1 MCTCVCAQAAALPET
16 HVKIRRKHVVE
27 DGFSKLGGY
36 RSELKGVVKV
46 NRYLILFFFYDLI

>member
-1 MCTCVCAQAAALPET
+1 VCAQAAALPET

-27 DGFSKLGGY
+27 DGFTKLGGY

-46 NRYLILFFFYDLI
+46 HRYLI